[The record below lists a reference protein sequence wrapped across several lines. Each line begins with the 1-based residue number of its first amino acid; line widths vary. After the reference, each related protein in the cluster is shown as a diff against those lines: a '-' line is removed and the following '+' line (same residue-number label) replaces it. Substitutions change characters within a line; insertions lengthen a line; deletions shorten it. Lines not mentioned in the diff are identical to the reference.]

1 MSLTSTI
8 SRLMISSNQTMY
20 MQAVSR
26 LIRAYYPTLVNRL
39 LQIGL
44 LMVQCQLS
52 RVATTT
58 HHLAMASDV
67 EIRAVEIIVTYPPT
81 ILTIKEKQCCDGCG
95 QGSYRLP
102 CPHPSQRRRR

>member
-8 SRLMISSNQTMY
+8 SRLMISSSQMMY

-39 LQIGL
+39 LPIGL

-58 HHLAMASDV
+58 YHLAMASDV
-67 EIRAVEIIVTYPPT
+67 EIPAVEIIITYPPT
-81 ILTIKEKQCCDGCG
+81 IEENQCCDGCG

>member
-1 MSLTSTI
+1 MSLVLLVQALSGMTSWNMSLTSTI
-8 SRLMISSNQTMY
+8 SRLMTSSNQVMY

-26 LIRAYYPTLVNRL
+26 LIRACCPTLVNQL
-39 LQIGL
+39 SQIGL

-58 HHLAMASDV
+58 YHLAMASDV

-81 ILTIKEKQCCDGCG
+81 IKEEQ
-95 QGSYRLP
+95 
-102 CPHPSQRRRR
+102 